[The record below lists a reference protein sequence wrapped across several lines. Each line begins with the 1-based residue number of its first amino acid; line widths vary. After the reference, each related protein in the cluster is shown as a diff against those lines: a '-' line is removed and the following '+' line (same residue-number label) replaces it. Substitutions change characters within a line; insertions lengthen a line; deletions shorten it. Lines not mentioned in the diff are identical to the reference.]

1 MNPLARALRK
11 SQSNGKV
18 PVPWSSLRS
27 FAPLRGNLIV
37 VLGAPGQG
45 KSALAL
51 NWCLK
56 MNAHPTLM
64 LSLDTDLMT
73 QGTRAAAILS
83 GRPVQAIQK
92 KPQAWS
98 RLIEKRGKMLRTYD
112 VSLNNVKEL
121 LDLVKAE
128 KEFWGEAPVLTVVD
142 NVSNLLTEGGYD
154 EYRKIFIDLH
164 RVARMGETCVVALHH
179 VKRPTNGDPKL
190 TLYSGQYTGE
200 QEAEMVV
207 GLWSHTPAS
216 PLLQFSVLKNR
227 SGEAS
232 SDGSLSYVLGFDR
245 NTMGIK
251 DLTQEEQTMYALAG
265 VK

>member
-51 NWCLK
+51 NWCL
-56 MNAHPTLM
+56 NVPLPTLM

-73 QGTRAAAILS
+73 QGTRAASILS
-83 GRPVQAIQK
+83 GRPVQK
-92 KPQAWS
+92 VKTHPEKWS
-98 RLIEKRGKMLRTYD
+98 RIIEKRGQNLRTYD
-112 VSLNNVKEL
+112 ISLNNVKEL

-179 VKRPTNGDPKL
+179 VKRPTNGDPRL

-200 QEAEMVV
+200 QEAEMVI
-207 GLWSHTPAS
+207 GLWSHS
-216 PLLQFSVLKNR
+216 PGSPILQFSVLKNR
-227 SGEAS
+227 SGEAA
-232 SDGSLSYVLGFDR
+232 SDGTLSYLLGFDR
-245 NTMGIK
+245 TTMGIR
-251 DLTQEEQTMYALAG
+251 DLTQEELTMYALAG